1 MLLSFVNFYVIN
13 NQYWTIIRWEE
24 FVEIHAWGCRNPA
37 RISQSNFCP
46 VNTSCIRCN
55 CPHFIPCASSVSGCC
70 ARSVAFSGCLQKER
84 TSKAVVL
91 MYYGTSKAAEMRKI
105 LGAFYRPISPRAQG
119 WRQKTKARHTTRKR
133 VGPMSSGS
141 CLWSS
146 LLSKMEMML
155 CCLGLVKALFGGNN
169 PDLHA

>member
-1 MLLSFVNFYVIN
+1 M
-13 NQYWTIIRWEE
+13 
-24 FVEIHAWGCRNPA
+24 HAGGCRNPA

-46 VNTSCIRCN
+46 VNTSCIRCDSA
-55 CPHFIPCASSVSGCC
+55 HFKPRASSVSGCC

-105 LGAFYRPISPRAQG
+105 LGAFYRPISQRAQG
-119 WRQKTKARHTTRKR
+119 SRQKTKARHTTRKR
-133 VGPMSSGS
+133 VGPMSYGS

-155 CCLGLVKALFGGNN
+155 CCLGLVKGPFWRQQSRPTCVSLSVLCFSACMVGVTFLLKKNK
-169 PDLHA
+169 